1 MGHKSFREHIL
12 MPYQKA
18 RHGMPKQTAPYD
30 VAVAKFR
37 TLIQEQVER
46 TERISKPVEWLDYSK
61 LKKIVIGVIGGDGIG
76 PIIAEETTRVL
87 ERLLKDEVESGRV
100 EIREIEGLTIQR
112 RIKLMKPLPDDVLS
126 EIRKCHVLLKGPTTT
141 PEEGS
146 GMPNIESANIAIRR
160 AFDLFANVRPVRIPS
175 QGIDWVFFRENT
187 EGEYMLGSRG
197 LMVTPEL
204 AMDFKITTRPGAERI
219 VRLAFE
225 HARKTGRKKVTVVT
239 KANVIKTTDGLFLE
253 TARRVAKD
261 FPEIKLDG
269 WYIDVFTAKLI
280 DEKRRREFEVVVL
293 PNLYGDI
300 VTDEAAE
307 LQGGVGTAGSAN
319 IGASFGMF
327 EAIHGSAPRMIT
339 EGRGAYADPLSLM
352 RAAAMMLEHV
362 GMLEKSRRLGKALDL
377 CAVYEQKAKIT
388 GRPDGATARQFGD
401 HVISTLEDPQLDAKW
416 DSYQGS

>member
-1 MGHKSFREHIL
+1 MPSKERPYAPALDHFRML
-12 MPYQKA
+12 
-18 RHGMPKQTAPYD
+18 
-30 VAVAKFR
+30 
-37 TLIQEQVER
+37 LQEQVER
-46 TERISKPVEWLDYSK
+46 SERIGRPVEWLDYAK
-61 LKKIVIGVIGGDGIG
+61 LDELVVGVIGGDGIG
-76 PIIAEETTRVL
+76 PIIARETTRVM
-87 ERLLKDEVESGRV
+87 ESLLNDEISSGKV
-100 EIREIEGLTIQR
+100 VIREIAGLTIEN
-112 RIKLMKPLPDDVLS
+112 RIKQMKALPDEVLS

-160 AFDLFANVRPVRIPS
+160 TFDLFANVRPVRVPA

-187 EGEYMLGSRG
+187 EGEYVLGSRG
-197 LMVTPEL
+197 LMVTPDL
-204 AMDFKITTRPGAERI
+204 AVDFKVITRPGAERI
-219 VRLAFE
+219 IRLAFE

-253 TARRVAKD
+253 TARKVAQD
-261 FPEIKLDG
+261 FPEIKWDG
-269 WYIDVFTAKLI
+269 WYVDVFTAKLI

-319 IGASFGMF
+319 IGARFGMF

-352 RAAAMMLEHV
+352 RAAVMMLEHV
-362 GMLEKSRRLGKALDL
+362 GMLKQSRKLGMALDI
-377 CAVYEQKAKIT
+377 CAIYEKKAVVT
-388 GRPDGATARQFGD
+388 GRSDGATATQFGD
-401 HVISTLEDPQLDAKW
+401 EVIAALRDPALEARWKSHL
-416 DSYQGS
+416 S

>member
-1 MGHKSFREHIL
+1 LSSQDGALDAAAAHVRKL
-12 MPYQKA
+12 
-18 RHGMPKQTAPYD
+18 
-30 VAVAKFR
+30 
-37 TLIQEQVER
+37 LQEQIER
-46 TERISKPVEWLDYSK
+46 VARISQPVEWIDYSK
-61 LKKIVIGVIGGDGIG
+61 LDKLVIGVIGGDGIG
-76 PIIAEETTRVL
+76 PIIAKETVRVMKELLKKEIASGKVQINEIAGLEL
-87 ERLLKDEVESGRV
+87 ERRLKLKQS
-100 EIREIEGLTIQR
+100 
-112 RIKLMKPLPDDVLS
+112 LPDDVLS

-146 GMPNIESANIAIRR
+146 GVPNIESANISIRR
-160 AFDLFANVRPVRIPS
+160 VFDLFANVRPVRIPAE
-175 QGIDWVFFRENT
+175 GIDWVFFRENT
-187 EGEYMLGSRG
+187 EGEYMLGSKG
-197 LMVTPEL
+197 LMVTPDL
-204 AMDFKITTRPGAERI
+204 AMDLKIITKPGAERI
-219 VRLAFE
+219 IRLAFE

-239 KANVIKTTDGLFLE
+239 KANVVKTTDGLFLE

-261 FPEIKLDG
+261 YPGIVWDG

-280 DEKRRREFEVVVL
+280 DEKRRRDFQVVVL

-319 IGASFGMF
+319 LGARFGMF

-362 GMLEKSRRLGKALDL
+362 GMLAQSKRLAMALNI

-388 GRPDGATARQFGD
+388 GRPDGATAGQFGD
-401 HVISTLEDPQLDAKW
+401 QVVAALGDSRLDARW
-416 DSYQGS
+416 QSFQQRMQ

>member
-1 MGHKSFREHIL
+1 M
-12 MPYQKA
+12 
-18 RHGMPKQTAPYD
+18 
-30 VAVAKFR
+30 
-37 TLIQEQVER
+37 
-46 TERISKPVEWLDYSK
+46 DYSK
-61 LKKIVIGVIGGDGIG
+61 LPKVVIGVIGGDGIG
-76 PIIAEETTRVL
+76 PIIAREAKRAMEH
-87 ERLLKDEVESGRV
+87 LLKEEIEEGRV
-100 EIREIEGLTIQR
+100 EVRDIGGLTIER
-112 RIKLMKPLPDDVLS
+112 RIKMMSALPDDVLA
-126 EIRKCHVLLKGPTTT
+126 EIKKCHVLLKGPTTT

-146 GMPNIESANIAIRR
+146 GIPNIESANIAIRR

-197 LMVTPEL
+197 LMVTPDL
-204 AMDFKITTRPGAERI
+204 AVDFKIITKPGAERI
-219 VRLAFE
+219 IRLAFE

-239 KANVIKTTDGLFLE
+239 KANVVKTTDGLFLE
-253 TARRVAKD
+253 TAKSVAKD
-261 FPEIKLDG
+261 FPEIRWDG

-319 IGASFGMF
+319 LGARFGMF

-352 RAAAMMLEHV
+352 RATVMMLEHV
-362 GMLEKSRRLGKALDL
+362 GMMEKGRRLGKALDL
-377 CAVYEQKAKIT
+377 CSIFEPKVRIT
-388 GRPDGATARQFGD
+388 GRQDGATANQFGD
-401 HVISTLEDPQLDAKW
+401 YVISTLDDPRLEPKW
-416 DSYQGS
+416 DSYQSIPPRSDCPAS